1 MASCL
6 SSPSFQASLALALG
20 ANLGDPART
29 LVALRPLLI
38 NELQEWSGS
47 GLRLRWS
54 PLFRTAPVGGPPG
67 QPPFI
72 NAVLLVERQGPAEAA
87 VAVSSGPWADP
98 AALLGR
104 LQALEARFGRQRL
117 EPWGPRSLDLDLLWC
132 GEARCS
138 GPQLELPHPRLRQRA
153 FVIGP
158 LAAIEAQLVLPGGHQ
173 TAAAQLAELL
183 SRPGAEPPPLPL
195 PAREGW
201 PETV

>member
-1 MASCL
+1 MFLGDPVITAQTSV
-6 SSPSFQASLALALG
+6 SIALG
-20 ANLGDPART
+20 GNLGDPIAT
-29 LVALRPLLI
+29 LTAVRPLLI
-38 NELQEWSGS
+38 RELHSWAAGAAAQLVLG
-47 GLRLRWS
+47 WS

-67 QPPFI
+67 QPPFV
-72 NAVLLVERQGPAEAA
+72 NGVLLVGRAA
-87 VAVSSGPWADP
+87 GGREPWPDAL
-98 AALLGR
+98 ALLGR

-173 TAAAQLAELL
+173 AAAALLAELL
-183 SRPGAEPPPLPL
+183 SRPGAESPPLPL